1 MSEDENNLN
10 ESMKEAIKKN
20 TMQSDAQR
28 SYSIEDI
35 LEMLGGHQYYDDNTV
50 RFIFYKLNGNKI
62 EADHYLN
69 LCLEKAA
76 RIHEIETKMKD
87 ADELPILNDIN
98 DNEYTKEEKAY
109 LNKLDEDE
117 FNQKS
122 EEEIKR
128 INEIREL
135 NKTLMYD
142 DNDEDEDYK
151 EELNE
156 IEK

>member
-10 ESMKEAIKKN
+10 ESMKEAIKKY
-20 TMQSDAQR
+20 TMQSDAPKADAQR

-76 RIHEIETKMKD
+76 RIHEIETKMKGEPSETEATERSC

-98 DNEYTKEEKAY
+98 
-109 LNKLDEDE
+109 KL
-117 FNQKS
+117 
-122 EEEIKR
+122 
-128 INEIREL
+128 EL
-135 NKTLMYD
+135 K
-142 DNDEDEDYK
+142 
-151 EELNE
+151 
-156 IEK
+156 